1 MTMDLHDLHKP
12 KHKGE
17 KNIRLWKEG
26 RVVEAALYQF
36 STISAGPIEDVIV
49 LLICFG

>member
-1 MTMDLHDLHKP
+1 MDLHDLHKP
-12 KHKGE
+12 VSQWKE
-17 KNIRLWKEG
+17 EYKNIGGEG

-36 STISAGPIEDVIV
+36 STISAGPTEDVIV